1 MRNVEQIM
9 VSCSSEEVA
18 ALWWCLPSHNQRTP
32 QVIKRVPWQKKKSLE
47 RNEFTTTENPWSNFI
62 QIGLW
67 FNCYDNTTVLHSYK
81 YNAWELTPWSTR
93 VGNNIKSF
101 CFSKPPPLLS
111 PMCHLLLL
119 IAAHYH
125 LLLRV
130 FIITHSIRNSR
141 KCQQGNIGVIF
152 SWFIHIRSRSLGLTS
167 KCDRMLLSLI
177 QLMAGLLCTTNCVVF
192 IEKFT
197 QIKQKTILLKALN
210 HVAL

>member
-1 MRNVEQIM
+1 MKHESWEQY
-9 VSCSSEEVA
+9 
-18 ALWWCLPSHNQRTP
+18 
-32 QVIKRVPWQKKKSLE
+32 QVILFFFAPL
-47 RNEFTTTENPWSNFI
+47 
-62 QIGLW
+62 
-67 FNCYDNTTVLHSYK
+67 
-81 YNAWELTPWSTR
+81 
-93 VGNNIKSF
+93 
-101 CFSKPPPLLS
+101 LLS

-130 FIITHSIRNSR
+130 FIITNSIRNSR

-197 QIKQKTILLKALN
+197 QTKQNLCLLKALN
-210 HVAL
+210 HVALLQQIDYYTHFLLLEM